1 MKTKEILEVYRR
13 YVKSLR
19 DRNAD
24 LVANYQ
30 AMDRV
35 LDKHCEDKE
44 LRGLLDIDLKFVTLT
59 TIKTKGIILRDL
71 AGGNWN
77 SYAVKECYSRIKKLQ
92 EAWDDDFDTNRFT
105 ALFTRFCKWV
115 EQFEDMP
122 CLYLYFWQVYSNT
135 EMGCWLTR
143 RDKNEE
149 HEEVLRLLKQ
159 LDSAEDPE
167 TSETN
172 ETQPDQA
179 DSTEETV
186 EPEADEKWA
195 EQANAPVQ

>member
-24 LVANYQ
+24 LVANYR

-35 LDKHCEDKE
+35 LTKHCEDKR
-44 LRGLLDIDLKFVTLT
+44 LKGLLDIDLKFVTLT
-59 TIKTKGIILRDL
+59 TIKSKGIILRDL

-105 ALFTRFCKWV
+105 ALFTR
-115 EQFEDMP
+115 
-122 CLYLYFWQVYSNT
+122 L
-135 EMGCWLTR
+135 
-143 RDKNEE
+143 
-149 HEEVLRLLKQ
+149 
-159 LDSAEDPE
+159 
-167 TSETN
+167 
-172 ETQPDQA
+172 
-179 DSTEETV
+179 STCFPPT
-186 EPEADEKWA
+186 EPEIYGTAIWTIPDLVRFSFTDSSSA
-195 EQANAPVQ
+195 IAGNAIKTKAVTIDNKTVILFAVNILTPSH

>member
-1 MKTKEILEVYRR
+1 MKKKEILEVYRR

-44 LRGLLDIDLKFVTLT
+44 LRGLLYHDLMFVTLA
-59 TIKTKGIILRDL
+59 TIKTRGIILRDL

-149 HEEVLRLLKQ
+149 HEEVLRLLNQ

-167 TSETN
+167 ASKTN
-172 ETQPDQA
+172 ETQLDQA

-186 EPEADEKWA
+186 EPEADESWA